1 MKTCFP
7 TDYIHQG
14 MEIIMV
20 PKFHEHLSFIINN
33 CIRNGGKIKH
43 MFIVQHVLKIVMQV
57 VVTDR
62 QL

>member
-20 PKFHEHLSFIINN
+20 PKFHEHLSFIINK
-33 CIRNGGKIKH
+33 CIGNGGKLIYDG
-43 MFIVQHVLKIVMQV
+43 IVQPLWKIIV
-57 VVTDR
+57 
-62 QL
+62 